1 MFGNVEAFK
10 ALLESESVQNVLIL
24 PHNMPDGDTLGSA
37 IGMFHLITQYNKKG
51 YIVLN
56 DGIPS
61 NLLFLF
67 DKNVRCH
74 TTDDVAAIKFDM
86 SIAVDCGETKLF
98 EDRLFLFNDATHRVN
113 IDHHKTN
120 TYYAAL
126 NIVEPLASST
136 GEMICM
142 IYNYLEKPFEAQS
155 AEALYAAIVT
165 DTGSFRYSNTRP
177 ITFEICKKLLE
188 TSFDFNRLNV
198 EIFQNKSFEKV
209 LLLNKVFE
217 TIHMHIDGKCAVV
230 RLTQQMIETLNL
242 SEYDTDGIVE
252 FVRDIKGVEVVVFIR
267 HIGGNAHKVSMRSK
281 YDLDVSIIAQA
292 FKGGGHTK
300 AAGFKSELA
309 LDEIERQLIHAINEA
324 FEKQR

>member
-1 MFGNVEAFK
+1 MLRSVETFK
-10 ALLESESVQNVLIL
+10 ALLESESVQNILIL

-37 IGMFHLITQYNKKG
+37 IGMYHLLTHYNKKG

-56 DGIPS
+56 DDIPS

-67 DKNVRCH
+67 NNEVRCH
-74 TTDDVAAIKFDM
+74 TTAEVEAIEFDL
-86 SIAVDCGETKLF
+86 SVAVDCGETKLF
-98 EDRLFLFNDATHRVN
+98 EDRLHLFNRAKHHVN

-120 TYYAAL
+120 TNYAQL
-126 NIVEPLASST
+126 NIIEPSASST

-142 IYNYLEKPFEAQS
+142 IFTYLGLPYNTRS

-177 ITFEICKKLLE
+177 LTFEICKKLLE

-198 EIFQNKSFEKV
+198 EIYQNKSYEKV

-217 TIHMHIDGKCAVV
+217 TLHLHIEGKCAVIK
-230 RLTQQMIETLNL
+230 LTKQMMEMLNL

-252 FVRDIKGVEVVVFIR
+252 FVRDIKGIEVVVFVR
-267 HIGGNAHKVSMRSK
+267 HIGGSAHKISMRSK
-281 YDLDVSIIAQA
+281 YDFDVSAIAQS

-300 AAGFKSELA
+300 AAGFKSELSI
-309 LDEIERQLIHAINEA
+309 DEIERQVVEAIREA
-324 FEKQR
+324 LENQG